1 MSESSRR
8 TGGLRLMRACLVTVL
23 LGFAGLWW
31 NASPAQSQPLRTA
44 LIISNAQ
51 YANLPPLARCT
62 ASAAA
67 VRDALKAKGF
77 EVVERSDVRRGEFD
91 AAIGS
96 LAKRTGSSPPSV
108 AVVYYCGYAQEFNG
122 RSFLLP
128 AAADIQRENDV
139 LTQGLI
145 SKSVVDSLARVGDSS
160 GVVLLDGFQPPGTP
174 ATGLAR
180 LGEQIQPGSFAVIG
194 VNNDAAA
201 QGPTAAAQAVRGQ
214 LTGDE
219 VSLEKFVGGMRGELA
234 KSAAGAAFFVAATGR
249 PSFLVGGKPPPV
261 PVAAAPPPP
270 PAPTPPA
277 PAPTPPPA
285 ASAPPPAPAPAAPQQ
300 VMVDEDR
307 MSDQDRRQVQVALAT
322 LGYYSG
328 RIDATFGPETR
339 AAIRRYQFEIKA
351 EMTGRLTGEQATKL
365 VNSVR

>member
-1 MSESSRR
+1 
-8 TGGLRLMRACLVTVL
+8 MRACLVTVL
-23 LGFAGLWW
+23 LGFAGLCW
-31 NASPAQSQPLRTA
+31 NTSPAQSQPLRTA

-67 VRDALKAKGF
+67 ARDALKARGF

-91 AAIGS
+91 AAIGA
-96 LAKRTGSSPPSV
+96 LAKRTTASPPSV

-128 AAADIQRENDV
+128 AAADVKRENDV

-145 SKSVVDSLARVGDSS
+145 SKSLVDSLARVGDSS
-160 GVVLLDGFQPPGTP
+160 GVVLLDGFQPPGAP
-174 ATGLAR
+174 ATGFAR

-194 VNNDAAA
+194 VNNDAAG
-201 QGPTAAAQAVRGQ
+201 QGPTAAAQALRGQ
-214 LTGDE
+214 LAGDE
-219 VSLEKFVGGMRGELA
+219 VSLEKFVGGMRAELA
-234 KSAAGAAFFVAATGR
+234 KGAAGSAFFVSATGR
-249 PSFLVGGKPPPV
+249 PSFLVGGKPPPT

-270 PAPTPPA
+270 PVAT

-285 ASAPPPAPAPAAPQQ
+285 ASAPPAAAAPAAPQQ

-307 MSDQDRRQVQVALAT
+307 MSDQDRRQVQLVLAT

-351 EMTGRLTGEQATKL
+351 EMTGRLTAEQATKL

>member
-1 MSESSRR
+1 
-8 TGGLRLMRACLVTVL
+8 MRACLVIVL
-23 LGFAGLWW
+23 LGFAGLCW
-31 NASPAQSQPLRTA
+31 NTTPAQSQPLRTA

-62 ASAAA
+62 ASSAV

-91 AAIGS
+91 AAIGA
-96 LAKRTGSSPPSV
+96 LAKRTAASPPSV
-108 AVVYYCGYAQEFNG
+108 AVVYYCGYALEFNG

-128 AAADIQRENDV
+128 AAADIKRDNDV

-145 SKSVVDSLARVGDSS
+145 SKSLVDSLARVGDSS
-160 GVVLLDGFQPPGTP
+160 GVVLLDGFQPPGSP

-194 VNNDAAA
+194 ANNDAAA
-201 QGPTAAAQAVRGQ
+201 QGPTPAAQALRGQ
-214 LTGDE
+214 MTGEE
-219 VSLEKFVGGMRGELA
+219 VSLEKFVGGMRAELA
-234 KSAAGAAFFVAATGR
+234 KGGAGTAFFVAATGR
-249 PSFLVGGKPPPV
+249 PSFLIGGKPPPAPAPPP
-261 PVAAAPPPP
+261 PVAAAPP
-270 PAPTPPA
+270 A
-277 PAPTPPPA
+277 
-285 ASAPPPAPAPAAPQQ
+285 PAPAPAAPAPPPAAPTPAPPPQQ
-300 VMVDEDR
+300 AMVDEDR
-307 MSDQDRRQVQVALAT
+307 MSDQDRRQVQVVLAT

-351 EMTGRLTGEQATKL
+351 EMTGRLTAEQATKL

>member
-1 MSESSRR
+1 
-8 TGGLRLMRACLVTVL
+8 MRACLVTVL
-23 LGFAGLWW
+23 LGFAGLHW
-31 NASPAQSQPLRTA
+31 NASPAQSQPFRTA

-51 YANLPPLARCT
+51 YADLPPLPRCT
-62 ASAAA
+62 ASAAM

-91 AAIGS
+91 AAIGA
-96 LAKRTGSSPPSV
+96 LAKRTAASPPSV
-108 AVVYYCGYAQEFNG
+108 AVLYFCGYAREFNG

-128 AAADIQRENDV
+128 AAASIARDNDV

-145 SKSVVDSLARVGDSS
+145 SKSLVDSLARVGDST
-160 GVVLLDGFQPPGTP
+160 GVVLLDGFQPPGAS

-194 VNNDAAA
+194 ANNDAAA
-201 QGPTAAAQAVRGQ
+201 QGPTAAAQALRGQ
-214 LTGDE
+214 MAGEE
-219 VSLEKFVGGMRGELA
+219 VSLEKFVAGMRGELA
-234 KSAAGAAFFVAATGR
+234 KSGAGAAFFVAATGR
-249 PSFLVGGKPPPV
+249 PSFLAGGKPPPA
-261 PVAAAPPPP
+261 PVA
-270 PAPTPPA
+270 
-277 PAPTPPPA
+277 
-285 ASAPPPAPAPAAPQQ
+285 APAPAAPPQQ

-339 AAIRRYQFEIKA
+339 AAIRRFQFEIKA
-351 EMTGRLTGEQATKL
+351 EMTGRLSAEQATKL

>member
-1 MSESSRR
+1 
-8 TGGLRLMRACLVTVL
+8 MRACLATVL
-23 LGFAGLWW
+23 LGFAGFCW
-31 NASPAQSQPLRTA
+31 NTSAAQSQPLRTA

-91 AAIGS
+91 AAIGA
-96 LAKRTGSSPPSV
+96 LAKRTGASPPSV
-108 AVVYYCGYAQEFNG
+108 AVMYYCGYAQEFNG

-128 AAADIQRENDV
+128 AAADIKRENDV

-145 SKSVVDSLARVGDSS
+145 TKSLVDSLVRVGDST

-180 LGEQIQPGSFAVIG
+180 LAEQIQPGSFAVIG

-201 QGPTAAAQAVRGQ
+201 QGPTATAQALRGQ
-214 LTGDE
+214 MTGEE
-219 VSLEKFVGGMRGELA
+219 VSLEKFVAGMRGELA
-234 KSAAGAAFFVAATGR
+234 KSGAGTAFFVAATVR
-249 PSFLVGGKPPPV
+249 PSFLVGGKPPPA

-270 PAPTPPA
+270 VAPAA
-277 PAPTPPPA
+277 PAPTPAPAASTPPA
-285 ASAPPPAPAPAAPQQ
+285 APVPAAPPQQ
-300 VMVDEDR
+300 AMVDEDR

-339 AAIRRYQFEIKA
+339 AAIRRFQFEIKA
-351 EMTGRLTGEQATKL
+351 EMTGRLSAEQATKL

>member
-1 MSESSRR
+1 
-8 TGGLRLMRACLVTVL
+8 MRACLVTVL

-31 NASPAQSQPLRTA
+31 NANPAQSQPLRTA
-44 LIISNAQ
+44 LVISNAQ
-51 YANLPPLARCT
+51 YADLPPLPRCT
-62 ASAAA
+62 ASAAM
-67 VRDALKAKGF
+67 VRDALRGKGF

-91 AAIGS
+91 AAIGA
-96 LAKRTGSSPPSV
+96 LAKRTGASPPSV
-108 AVVYYCGYAQEFNG
+108 AVLYYCGYAREFNA

-128 AAADIQRENDV
+128 AAANITRDNDV

-145 SKSVVDSLARVGDSS
+145 SKSLVDSLARVGDSS
-160 GVVLLDGFQPPGTP
+160 GVVLLDGFQPPGVP

-180 LGEQIQPGSFAVIG
+180 LVEQIQPGSFAVIG
-194 VNNDAAA
+194 ANNDAAA
-201 QGPTAAAQAVRGQ
+201 QGPTATAQALRSQ

-219 VSLEKFVGGMRGELA
+219 VSLEKFVGGMRAELA
-234 KSAAGAAFFVAATGR
+234 KGGAGTAFLVAATGR
-249 PSFLVGGKPPPV
+249 PSFLIGGKPP
-261 PVAAAPPPP
+261 AAPAPPPQPAAVAVAPPP
-270 PAPTPPA
+270 PAPVPTPPPVAAPPPAAATPA
-277 PAPTPPPA
+277 PAP
-285 ASAPPPAPAPAAPQQ
+285 Q
-300 VMVDEDR
+300 VVMMDEDR
-307 MSDQDRRQVQVALAT
+307 MSDPERRQVQMALAT

>member
-1 MSESSRR
+1 
-8 TGGLRLMRACLVTVL
+8 MRACLVTVL
-23 LGFAGLWW
+23 LGFAGLCWTTI
-31 NASPAQSQPLRTA
+31 PAQSQPLRTA
-44 LIISNAQ
+44 LVISNAQ

-91 AAIGS
+91 AAIGG
-96 LAKRTGSSPPSV
+96 LAKRTAASPPSV

-128 AAADIQRENDV
+128 AAADIKRDNDV

-145 SKSVVDSLARVGDSS
+145 SKSLVDSVARVGDST

-180 LGEQIQPGSFAVIG
+180 LAEQIQPSSFAVIG

-201 QGPTAAAQAVRGQ
+201 QGPTATAQALRGQ

-234 KSAAGAAFFVAATGR
+234 KSGAGTAFFVAATGR
-249 PSFLVGGKPPPV
+249 PSFLVGGKPPPT

-270 PAPTPPA
+270 
-277 PAPTPPPA
+277 A
-285 ASAPPPAPAPAAPQQ
+285 AAAPPPAPAPAAPAPPAAAAPAPPPQQ

-307 MSDQDRRQVQVALAT
+307 MSDQDRRQVQVVLAT

-351 EMTGRLTGEQATKL
+351 EMTGHLSAEQATKL
-365 VNSVR
+365 VSSVR

>member
-1 MSESSRR
+1 
-8 TGGLRLMRACLVTVL
+8 MRACLVTIL
-23 LGFAGLWW
+23 LGFAGLCW
-31 NASPAQSQPLRTA
+31 NTSPAQSQPLRTA

-67 VRDALKAKGF
+67 ARDALKAKGF

-108 AVVYYCGYAQEFNG
+108 AVIYYCGYAQEFNG

-145 SKSVVDSLARVGDSS
+145 AKSLVDSLARVGDST
-160 GVVLLDGFQPPGTP
+160 GVVLLDGFQPPGAP
-174 ATGLAR
+174 ATGFAR

-201 QGPTAAAQAVRGQ
+201 QGPTAAAQALRGQ
-214 LTGDE
+214 LAGDE
-219 VSLEKFVGGMRGELA
+219 VSLEKFVGGMRAELA

-249 PSFLVGGKPPPV
+249 PSFLVGGKPPPT

-270 PAPTPPA
+270 PAPTPA
-277 PAPTPPPA
+277 PPPA

-365 VNSVR
+365 VSSVR

>member
-1 MSESSRR
+1 
-8 TGGLRLMRACLVTVL
+8 MRACLVAVL
-23 LGFAGLWW
+23 LGFASLCW
-31 NASPAQSQPLRTA
+31 NTGPAQSQPLRTA

-67 VRDALKAKGF
+67 VRDVLKAKGF
-77 EVVERSDVRRGEFD
+77 EIVERSDVRRGEFD
-91 AAIGS
+91 AAIGA
-96 LAKRTGSSPPSV
+96 LAKRTGASPPSV

-128 AAADIQRENDV
+128 AAADIKRENDV

-145 SKSVVDSLARVGDSS
+145 SKSLVDSLARVGDST
-160 GVVLLDGFQPPGTP
+160 GVVLLDGFQPPGAP

-180 LGEQIQPGSFAVIG
+180 LAEQIQPGSFAVIG

-201 QGPTAAAQAVRGQ
+201 QGPTLTAQALRAQ
-214 LTGDE
+214 LAADE

-234 KSAAGAAFFVAATGR
+234 KGAAGTAFFVAATGR
-249 PSFLVGGKPPPV
+249 PSFLVGGKPPPA

-270 PAPTPPA
+270 PAPAPPPPAPPPPPVASAPPAAPA
-277 PAPTPPPA
+277 PAP
-285 ASAPPPAPAPAAPQQ
+285 PQQ

-307 MSDQDRRQVQVALAT
+307 MSDQDRRQVQLMLAT

>member
-1 MSESSRR
+1 
-8 TGGLRLMRACLVTVL
+8 MRACLVTVL
-23 LGFAGLWW
+23 LGFAGLCW
-31 NASPAQSQPLRTA
+31 NTSAAQSQPLRTA

-51 YANLPPLARCT
+51 YADLPPLPRCT
-62 ASAAA
+62 ASAAM
-67 VRDALKAKGF
+67 VRDALKGKGF

-91 AAIGS
+91 AAIGA
-96 LAKRTGSSPPSV
+96 LAKRTAASPPSV
-108 AVVYYCGYAQEFNG
+108 AVLYFCGYAREFNG

-128 AAADIQRENDV
+128 AAATIARDNDV

-145 SKSVVDSLARVGDSS
+145 SKSLVDSLARVGDST
-160 GVVLLDGFQPPGTP
+160 GVVLLDGFQPPGAP

-194 VNNDAAA
+194 ANNDAAA
-201 QGPTAAAQAVRGQ
+201 QGPTATAQALRGQ
-214 LTGDE
+214 MTGEE
-219 VSLEKFVGGMRGELA
+219 VSLEKFVAGMRGELA
-234 KSAAGAAFFVAATGR
+234 KSGAGTAFFVAATGR
-249 PSFLVGGKPPPV
+249 PSFLVGGKPPPA
-261 PVAAAPPPP
+261 PVAAAAPPPP
-270 PAPTPPA
+270 PAPAPPAPA
-277 PAPTPPPA
+277 PAPTPA
-285 ASAPPPAPAPAAPQQ
+285 ASAPPAAPAPAAPPQQ

-339 AAIRRYQFEIKA
+339 AAIRRFQFEIKA
-351 EMTGRLTGEQATKL
+351 EMTGRLSAEQATKL

>member
-1 MSESSRR
+1 
-8 TGGLRLMRACLVTVL
+8 
-23 LGFAGLWW
+23 
-31 NASPAQSQPLRTA
+31 
-44 LIISNAQ
+44 
-51 YANLPPLARCT
+51 
-62 ASAAA
+62 
-67 VRDALKAKGF
+67 LKARGF

-145 SKSVVDSLARVGDSS
+145 SKSLVDSLARVGDST
-160 GVVLLDGFQPPGTP
+160 GVVLLDGFQPPGAS
-174 ATGLAR
+174 ATGLAK

-201 QGPTAAAQAVRGQ
+201 PGPTAVAQALRGQ
-214 LTGDE
+214 LAGDE
-219 VSLEKFVGGMRGELA
+219 VSLEKFVAGMRAELA
-234 KSAAGAAFFVAATGR
+234 KGAAGSAFFVAATGR
-249 PSFLVGGKPPPV
+249 PSFLVGGKPPPT

-285 ASAPPPAPAPAAPQQ
+285 ASAPPAAAAPAAPQQ

-339 AAIRRYQFEIKA
+339 AAIRRYQFEVKA

>member
-1 MSESSRR
+1 
-8 TGGLRLMRACLVTVL
+8 MRACLVTVL
-23 LGFAGLWW
+23 LGFAGLCW
-31 NASPAQSQPLRTA
+31 NTSPAQSQPLRTA

-96 LAKRTGSSPPSV
+96 LAKRTAASPPSV

-145 SKSVVDSLARVGDSS
+145 SKSLVDSLARVGDST

-180 LGEQIQPGSFAVIG
+180 LAEQIQPGSFAVIG

-201 QGPTAAAQAVRGQ
+201 QGPTATAQALRGQ
-214 LTGDE
+214 LDGRRGQPRE
-219 VSLEKFVGGMRGELA
+219 VRRRHAGRARQERRRHGLLRCRDRSPFVP
-234 KSAAGAAFFVAATGR
+234 GR
-249 PSFLVGGKPPPV
+249 RQ
-261 PVAAAPPPP
+261 AAARSGRRR
-270 PAPTPPA
+270 A
-277 PAPTPPPA
+277 A
-285 ASAPPPAPAPAAPQQ
+285 ASAGRQPRPRPRRRPPAHRRPHP
-300 VMVDEDR
+300 
-307 MSDQDRRQVQVALAT
+307 RRQ
-322 LGYYSG
+322 
-328 RIDATFGPETR
+328 
-339 AAIRRYQFEIKA
+339 RR
-351 EMTGRLTGEQATKL
+351 R
-365 VNSVR
+365 NR